1 MPAIL
6 AMLGGM
12 LINITGSIV
21 GQVLVA
27 LGIGVATY
35 TGIDITLDWLKAQAV
50 SNFQVLDPRIVGMLG
65 VLKVGEC
72 ISIVTSAMLA
82 RATIN
87 GVQSGTFKRWVKV

>member
-1 MPAIL
+1 MPAFL
-6 AMLGGM
+6 AMLGGA

-35 TGIDITLDWLKAQAV
+35 AGLDASLDWLKTQAV
-50 SNFQVLDPRIVGMLG
+50 SNIQALDPAVVGMLG

-82 RATIN
+82 RAVIN
-87 GVQSGTFKRWVKV
+87 GVQSGTFKKWVKL